1 MLTLV
6 SSEDPLLHTRI
17 DNMTLGKSEL
27 VETIQDMLGT
37 MLVEGGVGLAANQVG
52 LRQRIALVKE
62 VPTDNVL
69 VLVNP
74 EIIKRGAVTN
84 VKNEGCLSYP
94 GKVLAVERSN
104 KVMVKYQDLH
114 GADLIANFSG
124 YVARIIQHEV
134 DHLDGIT
141 ILDRGKEYE
150 RSKL

>member
-1 MLTLV
+1 MLSLV

-17 DNMTLGKSEL
+17 SQMTLDKIELIEL
-27 VETIQDMLGT
+27 VQEMLGT

-52 LRQRIALVKE
+52 VNQRIALVKE
-62 VPTDNVL
+62 VPANNV
-69 VLVNP
+69 VVMVNP
-74 EIIKRGAVTN
+74 EIVKRGAITSI
-84 VKNEGCLSYP
+84 KNEGCLSYP
-94 GKVLAVERSN
+94 GKVVAVERSN

-114 GADLIANFSG
+114 GASLIANFTG

-134 DHLDGIT
+134 DHLDGVT